1 MNNKFTKFVAG
12 VFVAMIF
19 VSAAYTIFIPQAYSQ
34 KIKPGNQSDK
44 ATSNELNDI
53 TTKSPNLS
61 ENFSTLLLAGTI
73 SSYESGKIY
82 TRADGLVDDIYV
94 EVGDK
99 VKAGQALASLLPH
112 GVEGEAQAMIAEKLA
127 MRDKA
132 KIDYETA
139 LKLAQVSQNSTKIN
153 VDTTKVREE
162 ANVALS
168 QQNIATVKT
177 TLENTKK
184 LLEQTLKLK
193 EAKVSEAQN
202 EVNQLISQAVI
213 SANDVFQL
221 IKNSIT
227 QNISTNED
235 GSISIN
241 YLSNIFGAKDADSRT
256 AFIASFNVAV
266 SEKARFESLEKD
278 SLEIEVTDYLTL
290 VDDLLQNA
298 EAMLNASIIGTA
310 GMNIEEDLMELHDA
324 QEALAM
330 AKEKL
335 TAAVAAKNVVVYE
348 QENMI
353 TELENT
359 IKEQEAMLKI
369 SEEELKL
376 AQSELGLNSGLV
388 ENEKAEKSIEKDAD
402 VARMEAELKIAEAA
416 LALELIRSG
425 HNVIS
430 APYDG
435 VIAQKLIKVGD
446 TVMNDGPA
454 FEIVGINSFL
464 AKSKPAVVKFG
475 APENLF
481 ELINEGDDVEVVI
494 PGKESQVYKAVIT
507 GKSSLIDP
515 ASRVF
520 TLVASFKD
528 DAFKEGFSF
537 ADNSNV
543 RVRVVTEKDPAWQ
556 VPSRAVKRIDG
567 DNYLWILD
575 EEKNPKKIQIELLAE
590 DGEFADIR
598 AAGLTADSKIIIDP
612 PDSFLNTTTTG
623 TKPDKT
629 APPSHSNH

>member
-1 MNNKFTKFVAG
+1 MALTL
-12 VFVAMIF
+12 I
-19 VSAAYTIFIPQAYSQ
+19 SAAYTIFIPQAHSQ
-34 KIKPGNQSDK
+34 KIKPGIQSDK
-44 ATSNELNDI
+44 AVSDELSDV

-73 SSYESGKIY
+73 SSYETGKVY
-82 TRADGLVDDIYV
+82 TRADGLIDDIYV

-168 QQNIATVKT
+168 QQNIETVKT

-193 EAKVSEAQN
+193 EAKISEAQN
-202 EVNQLISQAVI
+202 DVNQLITQAVI
-213 SANDVFQL
+213 STNDVFQL
-221 IKNSIT
+221 VKNIIT
-227 QNISTNED
+227 QNISTNGD

-241 YLSNIFGAKDADSRT
+241 DLSNVFGAKDSNTRSS
-256 AFIASFNVAV
+256 FIASFNVAV
-266 SEKARFESLEKD
+266 SEKARFESFAKD
-278 SLEIEVTDYLTL
+278 SPEVEVTDYLAL
-290 VDDLLQNA
+290 VDDLLQKT
-298 EAMLNASIIGTA
+298 EAMLNASVTNTA
-310 GMNIEEDLMELHDA
+310 GMNVEEDLMEIHEA
-324 QEALAM
+324 QEDLAM

-335 TAAVAAKNVVVYE
+335 TAAVAGKNVVIYE

-353 TELENT
+353 IELENT
-359 IKEQEAMLKI
+359 IKEQEAMLNI

-402 VARMEAELKIAEAA
+402 VAKMEAELKVAEAA

-435 VIAQKLIKVGD
+435 VIAQKLITVGD

-494 PGKESQVYKAVIT
+494 PGKESQIYKAIIT

-528 DAFKEGFSF
+528 DAFKEGFPF
-537 ADNSNV
+537 ADNANV

-567 DNYLWILD
+567 NNYLWIVD
-575 EEKNPKKIQIELLAE
+575 EVNQPKKIQIELLAE
-590 DGEFADIR
+590 DGEFADVR
-598 AAGLTADSKIIIDP
+598 AEGLTADSKIIIDP
-612 PDSFLNTTTTG
+612 PDSFLNTTTG
-623 TKPDKT
+623 NKPDET
-629 APPSHSNH
+629 VPLSHSNH